1 MSVYQ
6 NDDRSPDCHQGIC
19 GFRSLYVLGTSM
31 ALAGMAGLILIL
43 TA

>member
-6 NDDRSPDCHQGIC
+6 NDGHKNDCYSGVC